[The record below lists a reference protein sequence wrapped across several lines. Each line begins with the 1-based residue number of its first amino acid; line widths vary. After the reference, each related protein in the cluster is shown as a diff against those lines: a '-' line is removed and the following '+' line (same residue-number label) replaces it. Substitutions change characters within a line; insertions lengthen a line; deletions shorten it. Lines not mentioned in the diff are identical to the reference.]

1 VTDEARSG
9 HPPDSAPVTSPRWKR
24 RQRDAANIVWISF
37 LTASAAT
44 MVFFSMVDPDVL
56 SGYNTLGWQISRQTG
71 YAFGFFGF
79 WALTALASFLSVF
92 LVRTETRR
100 KKKRTAR
107 RIGADD
113 DGS

>member
-1 VTDEARSG
+1 MTDEHRPG

-100 KKKRTAR
+100 TKKRAAR
-107 RIGADD
+107 RHGAND

>member
-1 VTDEARSG
+1 
-9 HPPDSAPVTSPRWKR
+9 
-24 RQRDAANIVWISF
+24 
-37 LTASAAT
+37 

-100 KKKRTAR
+100 KKKRAAR
-107 RIGADD
+107 RRGAND